1 MTLCNSSVSVTSGA
15 RGRAVGGL
23 RYLRRIL
30 SLADVKTGLVEK
42 DSLVEVS

>member
-1 MTLCNSSVSVTSGA
+1 
-15 RGRAVGGL
+15 L

-42 DSLVEVS
+42 DSPVEVS